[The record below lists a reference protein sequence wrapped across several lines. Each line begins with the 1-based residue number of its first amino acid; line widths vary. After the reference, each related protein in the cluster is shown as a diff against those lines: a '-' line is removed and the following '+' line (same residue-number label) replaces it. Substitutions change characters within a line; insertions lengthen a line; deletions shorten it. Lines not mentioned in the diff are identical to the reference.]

1 MSKENTSLN
10 FFCHSCCLKR
20 YFELTSALHFR
31 DSINFNHLHTL
42 NCIMDSKLGQECWS
56 TWWEKQAWDNL
67 ISSLSKRVIHGL
79 MGLCRG
85 PQCQICYEE
94 TPVHSE
100 CVARRVF
107 ELISFL
113 LFIEHSSLSSSPW
126 KRAVP
131 LPYFSF
137 STYRGTLLNT

>member
-1 MSKENTSLN
+1 
-10 FFCHSCCLKR
+10 
-20 YFELTSALHFR
+20 
-31 DSINFNHLHTL
+31 
-42 NCIMDSKLGQECWS
+42 
-56 TWWEKQAWDNL
+56 
-67 ISSLSKRVIHGL
+67 

-94 TPVHSE
+94 TPVRSE

-113 LFIEHSSLSSSPW
+113 LFIEPASLSSSPW
-126 KRAVP
+126 KRAVS

-137 STYRGTLLNT
+137 YTYWGTMLLNTKGLEQFVLI